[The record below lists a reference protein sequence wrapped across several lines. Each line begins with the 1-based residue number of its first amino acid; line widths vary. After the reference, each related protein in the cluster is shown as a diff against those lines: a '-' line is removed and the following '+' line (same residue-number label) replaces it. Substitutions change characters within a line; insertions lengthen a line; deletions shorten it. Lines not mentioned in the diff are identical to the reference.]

1 MAKISNLKD
10 TEGTEKEQEFLNC
23 NKTMR
28 EHFCWFTGSIE
39 QLSAQQVTYL
49 LGYELREHDT
59 AYFKVTNGLKVFYE
73 GNNCWDWFLDQP
85 ANFIYTLLEERRR
98 LTKSWTFIR
107 FKKQSD
113 KVVDFYTI
121 QKTEY

>member
-1 MAKISNLKD
+1 MAKISNFKD

-28 EHFCWFTGSIE
+28 EHFCWFIGSIE

-98 LTKSWTFIR
+98 LNFHMHDGIIGI
-107 FKKQSD
+107 D

-121 QKTEY
+121 QKSEY

>member
-1 MAKISNLKD
+1 MAQISNIKD

-73 GNNCWDWFLDQP
+73 GNNCWDWFLYQP

-98 LTKSWTFIR
+98 LNFHMLDGIIGI
-107 FKKQSD
+107 D

>member
-1 MAKISNLKD
+1 MAKISNFKD

-98 LTKSWTFIR
+98 LNFHMLDGIIGI
-107 FKKQSD
+107 D

-121 QKTEY
+121 QKSEY

>member
-85 ANFIYTLLEERRR
+85 ANFVYALLEERRR
-98 LTKSWTFIR
+98 LNFHMLDGIIGI
-107 FKKQSD
+107 D

>member
-10 TEGTEKEQEFLNC
+10 TEGIEKEQEFLNC
-23 NKTMR
+23 NKPMR
-28 EHFCWFTGSIE
+28 EHFCWFTDSIE

-98 LTKSWTFIR
+98 LNFHMLDGIIGI
-107 FKKQSD
+107 D

>member
-1 MAKISNLKD
+1 MNLTKSQ
-10 TEGTEKEQEFLNC
+10 KEAMDLLLKGQNVFL
-23 NKTMR
+23 
-28 EHFCWFTGSIE
+28 
-39 QLSAQQVTYL
+39 
-49 LGYELREHDT
+49 ELREHDT

-98 LTKSWTFIR
+98 LNFHMLDGIIGI
-107 FKKQSD
+107 D

>member
-59 AYFKVTNGLKVFYE
+59 AYFKIKSILRGKQLLGLVLRSASKLYLHVV
-73 GNNCWDWFLDQP
+73 G
-85 ANFIYTLLEERRR
+85 R
-98 LTKSWTFIR
+98 TKTFE
-107 FKKQSD
+107 FPHA
-113 KVVDFYTI
+113 
-121 QKTEY
+121 